1 MLDAV
6 VVGGGTGGYVSAIR
20 ISQQGG
26 KVVLIERDKMGGLCL
41 NRGCIPT
48 KFMVHNI
55 RQLMGV
61 KKNPLIS
68 GDITIDYAQ
77 LVSRKN
83 QITEM
88 LCKGLEMLLGSHGVK
103 IINGTA
109 IPESPRA
116 MRVQLSDGREERL
129 ETNNIIL
136 ATGSEPLKIP
146 GIIPDGNRILT
157 SDDLLDMTSLPNNL
171 LILGGGY
178 IGVEF
183 ASIYSSLGTKVT
195 LVEQLSEILQG
206 MDEECVRMIKSLLI
220 KNRVDVFTGSG
231 IQDVVQDEHGLKM
244 HVMTPTGFKEMNV
257 EKMLVATGRKA
268 SIDDAFMHQ
277 GLVTNEKQIVVNARM
292 ETNIAGVY
300 AVGDVAGPPLLAHAA
315 MAEAEV
321 AADNIMGKDRTIDH
335 SKTPACIFTTPEAA
349 SVGLTEQKAGQG
361 HDIKIGKFLFRYSS
375 RAILANEPE
384 GFVKVIADANSRDVL
399 GVHIIGPSAA
409 ELIVTASV
417 LLKKGGK
424 VQDLAEAI
432 QAHPTLGEAFT
443 EAALDV
449 DGLGIH
455 IPKAP

>member
-26 KVVLIERDKMGGLCL
+26 KVALIEKDKMGGLCL

-48 KFMVHNI
+48 KFLVHNI
-55 RQLMGV
+55 RQLMAA

-77 LVSRKN
+77 LISRKD
-83 QITEM
+83 QVTGM
-88 LCKGLEMLLGSHGVK
+88 LCKGLEMLLGSHGVE
-103 IINGTA
+103 IISGTA

-116 MRVQLSDGREERL
+116 IRVQFSDGREERL
-129 ETNNIIL
+129 ETNNIII
-136 ATGSEPLKIP
+136 ATGSEPLDVP
-146 GIIPDGNRILT
+146 GIVPDGNRILT
-157 SDDLLDMTSLPNNL
+157 SDHLLAMTSLPKNL

-195 LVEQLSEILQG
+195 LVEQLPEILQG
-206 MDEECVRMIKSLLI
+206 MDEECVRMIKSLLV
-220 KNRVDVFTGSG
+220 KNRVDIFAGSG
-231 IQDVVQDEHGLKM
+231 IQDVIQDENGLNIQ
-244 HVMTPTGFKEMNV
+244 VMTPTGFKEVNV
-257 EKMLVATGRKA
+257 DKMLVATGRKA
-268 SIDDAFMHQ
+268 SIDDAFMHL
-277 GLVTNEKQIVVNARM
+277 GLVTNKKQIEVNSRM
-292 ETNIAGVY
+292 ETNISGVY

-349 SVGLTEQKAGQG
+349 SVGLTEQKASEN

-375 RAILANEPE
+375 RAILANETE
-384 GFVKVIADANSRDVL
+384 GFVKIIADANSRDIL
-399 GVHIIGPSAA
+399 GVHIIGPSAG

-417 LLKKGGK
+417 LLKKGGT
-424 VQDLAEAI
+424 VEDLAEAV
-432 QAHPTLGEAFT
+432 QAHPTLGEAFP